1 MNLSRHRYA
10 EKQSAQLEQI
20 EKEFTRCSR
29 GFHVVPPEDK
39 GSTNDSSR
47 ERRRQATREVL
58 QQLEIREETNN
69 FRVFLL
75 QMYLDMPKQIVQK
88 ILV

>member
-29 GFHVVPPEDK
+29 GFPVVNLVLPPGDE
-39 GSTNDSSR
+39 GSTNDSGR

-69 FRVFLL
+69 FR
-75 QMYLDMPKQIVQK
+75 
-88 ILV
+88 